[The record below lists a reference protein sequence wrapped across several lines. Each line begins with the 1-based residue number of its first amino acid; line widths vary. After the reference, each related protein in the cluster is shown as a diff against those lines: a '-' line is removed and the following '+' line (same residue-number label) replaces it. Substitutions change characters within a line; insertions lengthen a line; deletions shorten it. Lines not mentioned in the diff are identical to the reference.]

1 MFRGLFKFITVATV
15 AGVIAHLV
23 DDHIDDV
30 IDVAAESNRI
40 KKEELN
46 IKKKELESKEK
57 D

>member
-1 MFRGLFKFITVATV
+1 MFGGLFKFITVATV